1 MPARIPFF
9 EASESLQQRWRE
21 STASP
26 RVTAQIYV
34 FALLI
39 AIGLFRR
46 YLSPRSS
53 PDHMYGSAAATDE
66 PGAKDETIAEVA
78 EIFIYPIKSCAGSS
92 VSHAQLT
99 QQGFDL
105 DRRWMVVRLREGK
118 VEKISL
124 REEPRLTLIQPSI
137 DETHNRLII
146 KLTKEGERA
155 HKGTKLGETE
165 TVLRPTAEE
174 LGKWKEVPKVEMYG
188 DFADGRV
195 AALPESSGRKLSPSE
210 WVSEVSTPHTLSAL
224 LKAEVLTEY
233 DYGGIRE

>member
-1 MPARIPFF
+1 MARVDRIAARHSTDLRVCAAHRNRTVP
-9 EASESLQQRWRE
+9 SLSLAAILAGPHVWICGCNGRARRQGRDDRRGRRDLYLPDQVVRRLVGE
-21 STASP
+21 PCTAHAAGV
-26 RVTAQIYV
+26 R
-34 FALLI
+34 
-39 AIGLFRR
+39 
-46 YLSPRSS
+46 PRSTM
-53 PDHMYGSAAATDE
+53 DGRSAARR
-66 PGAKDETIAEVA
+66 
-78 EIFIYPIKSCAGSS
+78 
-92 VSHAQLT
+92 
-99 QQGFDL
+99 QG
-105 DRRWMVVRLREGK
+105 R
-118 VEKISL
+118 KISL

-137 DETHNRLII
+137 DEAHNRLII

-210 WVSEVSTPHTLSAL
+210 WISEVSTPHTLSAL

-233 DYGGIRE
+233 DYGGIRRVVLGIRCLVDPL